1 MTECVYQRPITS
13 FAVEMKPQ
21 PVFEVDILAEGR
33 AALERA
39 NRDLGGS
46 VTLSKLPLCLL
57 FLFTVFSRVLMCC
70 NLHPSFLSFP
80 TSAGFCCSCEYTVS
94 TYSCHMTLFINRLE
108 SQDSSGAAHYLTR
121 ACLLVSEVMWE
132 QIFKKIQEEMI
143 WWFFSDTATEAALL
157 LMLPASFVFWRRA
170 WEYLQHVLCR
180 PFMLSRGIEV
190 INKTDL
196 CIIFCNITVC

>member
-39 NRDLGGS
+39 NHDLGGS

-94 TYSCHMTLFINRLE
+94 TYSCHMTLFINWLE

-132 QIFKKIQEEMI
+132 QIFKKSRKK
-143 WWFFSDTATEAALL
+143 WSDVFSLTLRQKLHSCWCSQLHSYSEGVHENISS
-157 LMLPASFVFWRRA
+157 MYFVGRSCSAGELKW
-170 WEYLQHVLCR
+170 
-180 PFMLSRGIEV
+180 
-190 INKTDL
+190 
-196 CIIFCNITVC
+196 

>member
-1 MTECVYQRPITS
+1 MIVHFSPLQPKNGESLEDLSDDVRKLIECLYDNMTECVYQRPITS

-39 NRDLGGS
+39 NHDLGGS

-80 TSAGFCCSCEYTVS
+80 TSAGFCGSCEYTVS

-121 ACLLVSEVMWE
+121 ACLLVSEVM
-132 QIFKKIQEEMI
+132 
-143 WWFFSDTATEAALL
+143 
-157 LMLPASFVFWRRA
+157 
-170 WEYLQHVLCR
+170 
-180 PFMLSRGIEV
+180 
-190 INKTDL
+190 
-196 CIIFCNITVC
+196 